1 MIETGQ
7 PIAMRPMPTEARPSA
22 RTNGPASTTACRRSS
37 RQTRS
42 QAEVTMASALS
53 ATGERSLVRRQV
65 RPMQM
70 RELAR
75 AGECEGN
82 RALELHE
89 PERFQQIRH
98 RRKGASVLARRQ
110 DARTDDREVLEPAPE
125 PGCRCQ
131 AGRRGGP

>member
-1 MIETGQ
+1 
-7 PIAMRPMPTEARPSA
+7 
-22 RTNGPASTTACRRSS
+22 
-37 RQTRS
+37 
-42 QAEVTMASALS
+42 
-53 ATGERSLVRRQV
+53 
-65 RPMQM
+65 MQM

-131 AGRRGGP
+131 AGRRGRLEDHHRGRFVVGQLAVADRFVTGPPDDRLEQDPEIRMRLADQNSGHVTSVGDRSMEAVVALV